1 MKVKTMTVRYVPD
14 RGISRINIGQNSE
27 RLINSCRSDKARSL
41 QQAQYRTGAALLFLK
56 SIKEKDVIHTEN
68 VFYDVRRG
76 EIYYARLNPVEGS
89 EQGNIRP
96 VLILQNDVGNYF
108 SPTTIQIR
116 TIDKSRILG
125 YVGRADDHIM
135 KAVNIAISVS
145 LGFYDR
151 GL

>member
-1 MKVKTMTVRYVPD
+1 M
-14 RGISRINIGQNSE
+14 
-27 RLINSCRSDKARSL
+27 
-41 QQAQYRTGAALLFLK
+41 LFLK

-68 VFYDVRRG
+68 VFHDVRRG
-76 EIYYARLNPVEGS
+76 EIYFARLNPVVGS

-96 VLILQNDVGNYF
+96 VLILQNDVGNYY
-108 SPTTIQIR
+108 SQTTIVAAITGKKKRRNFPTHVPIFMDGRKYASTIMLEQIR

-135 KAVNIAISVS
+135 EAVNIAISVS

-151 GL
+151 GNDIE

>member
-1 MKVKTMTVRYVPD
+1 M
-14 RGISRINIGQNSE
+14 
-27 RLINSCRSDKARSL
+27 
-41 QQAQYRTGAALLFLK
+41 
-56 SIKEKDVIHTEN
+56 
-68 VFYDVRRG
+68 RRG

-96 VLILQNDVGNYF
+96 VLILQNDVGNYY
-108 SPTTIQIR
+108 SPTTIVAAITGKKKRRNFPTHVPIYMDGRKHASTIMLEQIR

-135 KAVNIAISVS
+135 RAVNIAISVS

>member
-1 MKVKTMTVRYVPD
+1 M
-14 RGISRINIGQNSE
+14 
-27 RLINSCRSDKARSL
+27 
-41 QQAQYRTGAALLFLK
+41 LFLK

-68 VFYDVRRG
+68 VFHDVRRG
-76 EIYYARLNPVEGS
+76 EIYFARLNPVEGS

-108 SPTTIQIR
+108 SPTTIVAAITRKKKRRNFPTHVPIFMDGRKYASTIMLEQIR

-135 KAVNIAISVS
+135 KAVNIAITVS

-151 GL
+151 GNDIG

>member
-1 MKVKTMTVRYVPD
+1 MIY
-14 RGISRINIGQNSE
+14 
-27 RLINSCRSDKARSL
+27 
-41 QQAQYRTGAALLFLK
+41 
-56 SIKEKDVIHTEN
+56 TEN
-68 VFYDVRRG
+68 VYHDVRRG

-108 SPTTIQIR
+108 SPTTIVAAITGKKKRRNFPTHVPIYMDGRLEQIR

>member
-1 MKVKTMTVRYVPD
+1 M
-14 RGISRINIGQNSE
+14 
-27 RLINSCRSDKARSL
+27 
-41 QQAQYRTGAALLFLK
+41 
-56 SIKEKDVIHTEN
+56 IHTEN

-76 EIYYARLNPVEGS
+76 EIYYARLNPIEGS
-89 EQGNIRP
+89 EQGKTRP
-96 VLILQNDVGNYF
+96 VLVLQNDVGNYY
-108 SPTTIQIR
+108 SPTTIVAAITGQHKRNGFPTHVPIAIRGLKPSSVIMLEQIR

-135 KAVNIAISVS
+135 RAVNIAISVS